1 MALALRIDTY
11 REMAVRSTGNMS
23 GMPGSG
29 NKEGKQEQYIIPL
42 VDTQRRLGN
51 QLRRLRDMTAD
62 AERLIAKLPD
72 PRHRAVLQAYYLST
86 ATWEDVAEQLNY
98 DVRWVYKLRE
108 EALEIL
114 KKASA

>member
-51 QLRRLRDMTAD
+51 QLRRLRDMTAE
-62 AERLIAKLPD
+62 AERTIAKLPD